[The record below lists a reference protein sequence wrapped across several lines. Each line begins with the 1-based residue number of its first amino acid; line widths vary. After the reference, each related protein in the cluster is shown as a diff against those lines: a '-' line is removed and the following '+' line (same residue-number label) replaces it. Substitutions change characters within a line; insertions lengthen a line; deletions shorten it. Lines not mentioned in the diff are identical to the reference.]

1 MKGRHVVELGSG
13 CGLVG
18 LLLATLG
25 AHVALTDLPKTMVR
39 FAGGLPILSHL
50 EQAH

>member
-1 MKGRHVVELGSG
+1 MNVIMNIWINICAVQGMHVVELGSG

-25 AHVALTDLPKTMVR
+25 AHVALTDLPMTMV
-39 FAGGLPILSHL
+39 SV
-50 EQAH
+50 